1 MLALVKSTAAVGFS
15 TVFPKSLSFGSD
27 NDVRVP
33 ILSANHS
40 DSQSF
45 FFFDKSTVFDLV
57 VILLLLVLLITVL
70 LFWLYL

>member
-15 TVFPKSLSFGSD
+15 TVFPKSLSFDSD

-45 FFFDKSTVFDLV
+45 FSR
-57 VILLLLVLLITVL
+57 
-70 LFWLYL
+70 